1 MPSYLVAQESIARRL
16 FLTAAAWIL
25 VILGVAGVL
34 LSAYYRRTSEAGFD
48 QRLNVYL
55 RALVADVASSGDDQR
70 SDPGELGDPQFDL
83 VQSGWYWQITRLDSE
98 KPQIRASRSLFAAR
112 LPRLAESGV
121 PADIGGARAGYGAGP
136 DKRTL
141 RIVERQIS
149 VGDAGLYLVQVA
161 ATTEDLEA

>member
-1 MPSYLVAQESIARRL
+1 
-16 FLTAAAWIL
+16 
-25 VILGVAGVL
+25 LGVAGVL

-112 LPRLAESGV
+112 LP
-121 PADIGGARAGYGAGP
+121 
-136 DKRTL
+136 
-141 RIVERQIS
+141 
-149 VGDAGLYLVQVA
+149 
-161 ATTEDLEA
+161 